1 MTSNKQENNKEID
14 NTKEIKINMTV
25 ENKAFMQLVCT
36 SKGISQHQ
44 YINSLID
51 KEKEKANINIS
62 DVMAD
67 LQKL

>member
-1 MTSNKQENNKEID
+1 MTKKKQGNNKEID

-25 ENKAFMQLVCT
+25 ENKAFMQLVCA
-36 SKGISQHQ
+36 SKGINQHE

-51 KEKEKANINIS
+51 REKEKANINLS

-67 LQKL
+67 LEKL